1 MTTNNSNSISVS
13 NKGQGQTME
22 EMLAELAQ
30 LREANATLRAAK
42 GPDKKTQV
50 FPDPKGSGR
59 IVVTGCGRGG
69 RTMLTPKAAQ
79 ILANHAAEILAC
91 AKAHPEL
98 EAQYVAFAATFA
110 DDDSKK

>member
-1 MTTNNSNSISVS
+1 MATNSNNNGISVS
-13 NKGQGQTME
+13 NKGQTME

-30 LREANATLRAAK
+30 LRQERDALVAK
-42 GPDKKTQV
+42 NTKVTQV

-98 EAQYVAFAATFA
+98 EAQYVAFTATFA